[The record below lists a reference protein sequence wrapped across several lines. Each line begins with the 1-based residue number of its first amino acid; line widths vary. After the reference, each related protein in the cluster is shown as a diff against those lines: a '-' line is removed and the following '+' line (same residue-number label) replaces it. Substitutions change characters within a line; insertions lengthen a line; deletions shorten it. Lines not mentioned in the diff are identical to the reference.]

1 MDTKIWRWIFLG
13 MILIE
18 TSCFATVTTDSLKDD
33 AKFYTISLLKASE
46 SGHWLVASKMY
57 KNNNDTVVVLGTQKS
72 YSKSV
77 VATFTKMNQFSFLK
91 GDRLLASGNGM
102 AILYDLKTGWREK
115 CDVTFQ
121 GTKKDIKES
130 GMINDGQEY
139 YLLTND
145 GILNIY
151 NSANTLTYQIDSV
164 NGLKI
169 NNLKSQLFIIKTL
182 DVGEQIIQYSN
193 GRLTDIY
200 RTSNLI
206 RQSEFSYSGNFLLL
220 KEEIIEQNTP
230 TAGHQKIVF
239 MNVENGTVEFPDI
252 PALDRKD
259 FVRFTEIQD
268 GKAMMVTSIEHIPVS
283 EKTVDI
289 WYGNDGN
296 LEEKQYGE
304 FKYRYW
310 IWKASDQS
318 TYRIPKDQFSVHFS
332 LDNPDY
338 FIAFNGDELQNYN
351 TLFPMINAYLYDRKN
366 NQYRNLGVMYP
377 EIITSSNGEYFL
389 YRNKEDFWTLVHL
402 ENSFTKQLPKKG
414 LRRPRFSSDSQSVIF
429 ESDTS
434 LWQYYILEDE
444 MTEVD
449 YSKDYQLKMVT
460 KRDKNLYPQSGYEF
474 FSRSIDLTNPN
485 FVMASK
491 KGSPEQIFLNWK
503 NGKLE
508 KILHVADSNIKWA
521 ELNNSQDYY
530 FYVEESLHIP
540 PRIMYK
546 DRKRREA
553 KIIFESNKHDHSSSL
568 IRRDIK
574 EYKSSTG
581 QILKGILYYPIGYHR
596 NKKYPMVVHIY
607 EIQSKNANQYLSPLN
622 SFPIGFS
629 IRKLLEEGYFVY
641 LPDIVNDSK
650 GVGYSALHCVNKAM
664 DAVKQTPGI
673 NMDQVGLIGHS
684 FGGYL
689 TNFIATHSD
698 RFKAYVSGAGA
709 ADIIRMYF
717 SYNYTSLSPFYWQF
731 EEGQYKMHTSFA
743 NDKKLFTDNN
753 PIQNVENVNAPVLLW
768 TGKNDQRIVWDQT
781 MEFYIGLKKN
791 NKEVIALFYPG
802 QAHSFTAGSKAEMD
816 LALKILNWW
825 DYFLKGNKNFPWIQK
840 QIKKDAK

>member
-1 MDTKIWRWIFLG
+1 MDTKISRWIFLG

-18 TSCFATVTTDSLKDD
+18 TSCFAAVTTDSLKDD

-91 GDRLLASGNGM
+91 GDRLLASGNGI
-102 AILYDLKTGWREK
+102 AVLYDLKTGRREK

-151 NSANTLTYQIDSV
+151 NSANALSYQIDSV

-193 GRLTDIY
+193 GRLIDIY

-206 RQSEFSYSGNFLLL
+206 RQSEFSFSGNFLLL

-230 TAGHQKIVF
+230 TAGLQKIVF

-268 GKAMMVTSIEHIPVS
+268 GKAMMVTAIEHIPVS

-304 FKYRYW
+304 FKYRHW

-338 FIAFNGDELQNYN
+338 FIAFNGGELQNYN

-389 YRNKEDFWTLVHL
+389 YRNKEDFWTLVRP

-434 LWQYYILEDE
+434 LWQYNILEDE

-449 YSKDYQLKMVT
+449 YSTDYQLKMVT

-474 FSRSIDLTNPN
+474 FSRNIDLTNPI

-503 NGKLE
+503 SGKLE

-530 FYVEESLHIP
+530 FYIEESLHIP

-553 KIIFESNKHDHSSSL
+553 KIIFESNKHDYSSSL

-581 QILKGILYYPIGYHR
+581 QILKGILYYPIGYHK

-607 EIQSKNANQYLSPLN
+607 EIQSKNTNQYLSPLN

-650 GVGYSALHCVNKAM
+650 EVGYSALHCVNKAM

-673 NMDQVGLIGHS
+673 NMEQVGLIGHS
-684 FGGYL
+684 FGGYQ

-731 EEGQYKMHTSFA
+731 EEGQYKMHASFA

-753 PIQNVENVNAPVLLW
+753 PIQNVENVNAPILLW

-825 DYFLKGNKNFPWIQK
+825 DYFLKGNENFTWIQK